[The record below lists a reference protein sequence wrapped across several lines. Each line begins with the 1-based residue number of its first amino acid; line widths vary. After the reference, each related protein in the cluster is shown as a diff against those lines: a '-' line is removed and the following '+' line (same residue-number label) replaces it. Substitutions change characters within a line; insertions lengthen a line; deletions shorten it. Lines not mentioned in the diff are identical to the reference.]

1 MRSRYLTEDQNE
13 KRRQQNWLNRCDRRH
28 ISEAYPN
35 VNKIV
40 IEYEI
45 EHRSVFGEV
54 NEIHTSAYT
63 PDSESTFII
72 ECLNR
77 ECTSG
82 IFDLKDDIFS
92 MVREKSSDYEGEQRC
107 TGSEA
112 PDHMYQSCSGKVKY
126 KIHIDYK

>member
-1 MRSRYLTEDQNE
+1 MRKGYLTEAQNE
-13 KRRQQNWLNRCDRRH
+13 KRRQQNWLNHYDRRQ
-28 ISEAYPN
+28 ISEVYPD

-40 IEYEI
+40 IEYEV

-54 NEIHTSAYT
+54 NEKHISTQY
-63 PDSESTFII
+63 PDFESTFII

-82 IFDLKDDIFS
+82 IFDLKDDIYS
-92 MVREKSSDYEGEQRC
+92 MVREKISDYEGEQRC